1 MLTFRR
7 SFDLFCIDVWDYT
20 KVKYVRAEY
29 LKLLDTISKSKF
41 SQSLEMLKNFQ
52 KNVKIERF

>member
-1 MLTFRR
+1 MLTF

-41 SQSLEMLKNFQ
+41 SQSLEMLKSFQ